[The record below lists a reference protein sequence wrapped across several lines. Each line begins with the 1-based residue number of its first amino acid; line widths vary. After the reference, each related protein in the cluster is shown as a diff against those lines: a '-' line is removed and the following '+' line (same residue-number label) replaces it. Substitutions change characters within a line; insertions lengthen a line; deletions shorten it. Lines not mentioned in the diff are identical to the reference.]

1 MLMVD
6 IILIMEEDIQIS
18 GVGLDRMEELFA
30 SDRVVTSC
38 ICSHRP
44 LHNSWF
50 DLREISM
57 TPNSEVAWDKSWTV
71 APDGCI
77 GFHRN
82 GKVSVT

>member
-50 DLREISM
+50 DLRQISM
-57 TPNSEVAWDKSWTV
+57 TQ
-71 APDGCI
+71 I
-77 GFHRN
+77 QR
-82 GKVSVT
+82 